1 MNQQQEPI
9 TTRYAKVGDVDSI
22 ANYNSAIAFETEGI
36 ALDLNRVQCA
46 VRAVLNDPSKG
57 FYVMADIK
65 SRVVGQM
72 MVTFEWSDWR
82 NGAFWWIQSVYVHPN
97 HRRLSIFTHL
107 YRHVEQSAKKTD
119 DVCGLRLYVERE
131 NAIAQLTYQNLRMP
145 ETAYKVYETDFV
157 ISRSPHSEGDL
168 T

>member
-9 TTRYAKVGDVDSI
+9 TTRYAKVSDVDSI
-22 ANYNSAIAFETEGI
+22 ADYNIAMAFETEGI
-36 ALDLNRVQCA
+36 ALDLNRVQCG
-46 VRAVLNDPSKG
+46 VRAILDDPSKG
-57 FYVMADIK
+57 FYVVADIK

-82 NGAFWWIQSVYVHPN
+82 NGVFWWIQSVYVHPD

-107 YRHVEQSAKKTD
+107 YRHVKQSAKKAD

-131 NAIAQLTYQNLRMP
+131 NTIAQSTYQYLRMT
-145 ETAYKVYETDFV
+145 ETAYKIYETDFV
-157 ISRSPHSEGDL
+157 ISRSPHSEGEL